1 MARYQILYW
10 QDIPAQVKAW
20 DDFDE
25 VNVALAPRFMEHI
38 DQTAQRLGL
47 TDTDDYLGQWRW
59 SEAKERDGEP
69 DEVAGAVKSELEAT
83 LGPIA

>member
-25 VNVALAPRFMEHI
+25 VKLEMSPAFMARI
-38 DQTAQRLGL
+38 DQAAQEQGL
-47 TDTDDYLGQWRW
+47 TGTDDYLGQWRW
-59 SEAKERDGEP
+59 SAETERSGEP
-69 DEVAGAVKSELEAT
+69 DDVAEAVKQKLEAA
-83 LGPIA
+83 GS